1 MKKSLSQAVAM
12 ATLLGTAATAHA
24 VNVNPDG
31 LGSALLYSLY
41 TTEAGKNTAIN
52 VTNTTG
58 EYKAVKVRF
67 LEGLN
72 SKEVLDFN
80 LYLSPYDQWGATVVV
95 NPETGGAM
103 LQHVADTSCT
113 APNMND
119 GVVVI
124 NPRTGDSSAT
134 HEFKDYEYRRVAADG
149 DLNPAIAG
157 DAGRQD
163 LSRTRVGHVEVI
175 EMGVVA
181 EAYGLTTIKHGENRQ
196 PADCNALRTRLLSG
210 DWATDD
216 INADITPATGG
227 LYGTASIID
236 PQTANVI
243 TYDAVAIDNFYGE
256 DPLAVHTQTGDV
268 RPSLE
273 NADSFANFP
282 DGSEI
287 EFSRGVDAV
296 SAVLMKASIQNDYL
310 VGEGLKG
317 ETNWV
322 VTFPTKNHYV
332 NGTTPVAP
340 FTSLFT
346 ADGAPERLVYSF
358 WDNEEQ
364 EVLEDDAEGPVMLPS
379 PLPPGYVAP
388 VAGSFL
394 PWETNIIKFDGKDV
408 LASDYENLNLP
419 ITDLSAANRDS
430 GFNQGWVQFDFSG
443 HELLGEDG
451 VSRVE
456 GLPVIG
462 FSAITVQNGFT
473 GQAGAIANFSGQ
485 YQHKATTV
493 VEAVVP

>member
-41 TTEAGKNTAIN
+41 TTEAGKNTSIN

-58 EYKAVKVRF
+58 DYKAVKVRF

-113 APNMND
+113 APDMND
-119 GVVVI
+119 GLVVV

-149 DLNPAIAG
+149 LNPAIAG
-157 DAGRQD
+157 DAGRQE
-163 LSRTRVGHVEVI
+163 LTRTRVGHVEVI
-175 EMGVVA
+175 EMGVVD

-256 DPLAVHTQTGDV
+256 LPLAVHTPTGDV

-273 NADSFANFP
+273 NANTFASFP
-282 DGSEI
+282 DGTEI
-287 EFSRGVDAV
+287 EFARGVDAV
-296 SAVLMKASIQNDYL
+296 SAVLMKSSIQNDYL
-310 VGEGLKG
+310 VGDELKG

-332 NGTTPVAP
+332 NSPDNLPVAP
-340 FTSLFT
+340 FTSIFG
-346 ADGAPERLVYSF
+346 ADGAPERLTYSF

-364 EVLEDDAEGPVMLPS
+364 EILEGDAEGPVMLPS

-394 PWETNIIKFDGKDV
+394 PWETNIIKFDGKSV
-408 LASDYENLNLP
+408 LASEYENLNLD
-419 ITDLSAANRDS
+419 ISDLSSENRDFS
-430 GFNQGWVQFDFSG
+430 FAQGWVRFDFSANPDHVLVG
-443 HELLGEDG
+443 DVGS
-451 VSRVE
+451 VV

-462 FSAITVQNGFT
+462 FSAITVQNGDT
-473 GQAGAIANFSGQ
+473 GESGAIANFSGQ
-485 YQHKATTV
+485 YQHKATTTLIID
-493 VEAVVP
+493 

>member
-58 EYKAVKVRF
+58 DFKAVKVRF

-103 LQHVADTSCT
+103 LQPIADTSCT
-113 APNMND
+113 APDMNNAFVD
-119 GVVVI
+119 HEG
-124 NPRTGDSSAT
+124 SSIRD
-134 HEFKDYEYRRVAADG
+134 FKDYEYAAYTTATPPRPGDG
-149 DLNPAIAG
+149 
-157 DAGRQD
+157 GRQD
-163 LSRTRVGHVEVI
+163 LTRTRVGHVEII
-175 EMGVVA
+175 EMGVVDPVFGA
-181 EAYGLTTIKHGENRQ
+181 ATIEHDENGV
-196 PADCNALRTRLLSG
+196 PANCAGVRARWAAGTG
-210 DWATDD
+210 DWLLEDPNLDMTA
-216 INADITPATGG
+216 ATGG

-243 TYDAVAIDNFYGE
+243 TYDAVAIDNFYG
-256 DPLAVHTQTGDV
+256 DPAVAFPLHTETGSV
-268 RPSLE
+268 IPSL
-273 NADSFANFP
+273 ADADAVATFP
-282 DGSEI
+282 NGATIDFELGI
-287 EFSRGVDAV
+287 DAV
-296 SAVLMKASIQNDYL
+296 SAVLMKATIQNDYL
-310 VGEGLKG
+310 VGEALKG

-322 VTFPTKNHYV
+322 VTFPTKTQYV
-332 NGTTPVAP
+332 NGDEPVAP
-340 FTSLFT
+340 FTSVWGGET
-346 ADGAPERLVYSF
+346 GAPEELTYSF

-364 EVLEDDAEGPVMLPS
+364 TALAGPVELPDLMPS
-379 PLPPGYVAP
+379 PLPPNYVQEIP
-388 VAGSFL
+388 GTFL
-394 PWETNIIKFDGKDV
+394 PWETNIIKFDGKNV
-408 LASDYENLNLP
+408 LASEFENLNLP
-419 ITDLSAANRDS
+419 ITELSSANRDS
-430 GFNQGWVQFDFSG
+430 GFGQGWVQFDFSG
-443 HELLGEDG
+443 HQLDG
-451 VSRVE
+451 LNGSVT

-473 GQAGAIANFSGQ
+473 NQAGSMANFSGQ

-493 VEAVVP
+493 VEAE